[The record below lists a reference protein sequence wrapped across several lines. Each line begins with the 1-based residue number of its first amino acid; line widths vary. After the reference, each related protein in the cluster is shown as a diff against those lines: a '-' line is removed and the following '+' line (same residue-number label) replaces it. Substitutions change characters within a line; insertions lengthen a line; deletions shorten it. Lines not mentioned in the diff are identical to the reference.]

1 MTAHTLR
8 YYERVGLIQPVG
20 RAHNGHRRYSEADE
34 AWLNFLHCMRAT
46 NMSIREMQRYAE
58 LREKGDATSLERR
71 KLLEDHQA
79 AIAAKIVALQQA
91 HALLTHKITNY
102 KKIEERIR
110 IGGPQ
115 VYRAG
120 TRKRTGD
127 GKLISLPPGVGE
139 YAVNGRAGHCI
150 ESVHRV
156 RALTRAWVA
165 DLHGLKTHFPLARGF
180 GYDSGTAFPRLGPF
194 PLL

>member
-20 RAHNGHRRYSEADE
+20 RARNGHRRYSEADE

-58 LREKGDATSLERR
+58 LREKGDATSLQRR
-71 KLLEDHQA
+71 KLLEDHQS

-91 HALLTHKITNY
+91 HALLSHKITNY

-110 IGGPQ
+110 VGGPQ
-115 VYRAG
+115 PSE
-120 TRKRTGD
+120 RK
-127 GKLISLPPGVGE
+127 LEGE
-139 YAVNGRAGHCI
+139 
-150 ESVHRV
+150 
-156 RALTRAWVA
+156 
-165 DLHGLKTHFPLARGF
+165 LAAA
-180 GYDSGTAFPRLGPF
+180 S
-194 PLL
+194 

>member
-20 RAHNGHRRYSEADE
+20 RARNGHRRYSEADE

-58 LREKGDATSLERR
+58 LREKGDATSLQRR
-71 KLLEDHQA
+71 KLLEDHQS

-115 VYRAG
+115 PSE
-120 TRKRTGD
+120 RK
-127 GKLISLPPGVGE
+127 L
-139 YAVNGRAGHCI
+139 
-150 ESVHRV
+150 ESE
-156 RALTRAWVA
+156 
-165 DLHGLKTHFPLARGF
+165 LAAA
-180 GYDSGTAFPRLGPF
+180 S
-194 PLL
+194 

>member
-20 RAHNGHRRYSEADE
+20 RARNGHRRYSEADE

-79 AIAAKIVALQQA
+79 AIAAKIGALQQA

-102 KKIEERIR
+102 KRIEERIR

-115 VYRAG
+115 LAEQE
-120 TRKRTGD
+120 
-127 GKLISLPPGVGE
+127 L
-139 YAVNGRAGHCI
+139 
-150 ESVHRV
+150 ESE
-156 RALTRAWVA
+156 
-165 DLHGLKTHFPLARGF
+165 LA
-180 GYDSGTAFPRLGPF
+180 TAS
-194 PLL
+194 